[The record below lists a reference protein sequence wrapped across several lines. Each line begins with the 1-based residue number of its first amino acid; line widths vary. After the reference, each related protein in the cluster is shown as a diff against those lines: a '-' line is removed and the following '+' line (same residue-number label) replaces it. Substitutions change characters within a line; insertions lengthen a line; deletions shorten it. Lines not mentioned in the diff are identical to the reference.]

1 MAESYRIGVDHAGPD
16 EDMTVIVGLRGSGR
30 GAVMEAMEVLPAGA
44 TRDQQVLAHYRVSNS
59 LRATGEAFGIS
70 HERVRQI
77 AARDGHTPQTPRQK
91 RKPNPGAAKLVE
103 LYRGG
108 FSTAKAADRAHMSIQ
123 TARIVLDRAGV
134 KRRKGRA

>member
-1 MAESYRIGVDHAGPD
+1 
-16 EDMTVIVGLRGSGR
+16 MTVIVGLRGSGH
-30 GAVMEAMEVLPAGA
+30 GIVVEAMEAVPAGTA
-44 TRDQQVLAHYRVSNS
+44 RDQLVLAHYRVSKS

-77 AARDGHTPQTPRQK
+77 AARDGWTPQTPRQK
-91 RKPNPGAAKLVE
+91 RKPNPGAGKLVD

-108 FSTAKAADRAHMSIQ
+108 FSLAKAASKAHLSIQ

-134 KRRKGRA
+134 KRRKGRCPKR